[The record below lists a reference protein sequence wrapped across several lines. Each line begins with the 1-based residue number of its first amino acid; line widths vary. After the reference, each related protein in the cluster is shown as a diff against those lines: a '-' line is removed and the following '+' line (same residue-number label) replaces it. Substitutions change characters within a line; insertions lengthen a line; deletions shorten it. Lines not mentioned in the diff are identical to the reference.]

1 MEICNLSNKEFK
13 KVALVRK
20 LNELQENKKRQF
32 SGIEKQYI
40 MRSLTD
46 TEMKKLNKF
55 RAAKVNEWNEKRVIE
70 NIYSRTDEAEQ
81 RICDLEDSKVE
92 GHLGGSVG

>member
-55 RAAKVNEWNEKRVIE
+55 RAAKVNEWNEKREIE
-70 NIYSRTDEAEQ
+70 NIYSRTDEAFTTATV
-81 RICDLEDSKVE
+81 I
-92 GHLGGSVG
+92 